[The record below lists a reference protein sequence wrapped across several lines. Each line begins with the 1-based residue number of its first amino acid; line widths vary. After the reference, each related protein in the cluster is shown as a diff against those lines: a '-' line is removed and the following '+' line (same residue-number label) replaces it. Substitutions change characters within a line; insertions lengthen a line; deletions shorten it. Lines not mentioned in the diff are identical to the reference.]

1 MIKEIVALSSRVSR
15 SFLISILV
23 GATPLWA
30 AGETSSTS
38 SPQDPRAEL
47 AALRAEIEKLLARVA
62 ELETRQSS
70 AATAAANAAP
80 TAPAAAAT
88 PAVAASAKG
97 SVPATAAVSWRWSG
111 DARYRSETLNI
122 EGAPTRQRDRV
133 RARVGF
139 VADVSEDVTAGVRIG
154 TSDGL
159 DPRSANVTL
168 DQLGERKTIGIDL
181 AYLRW
186 QPGGRHA
193 AWQFTAGKMP
203 TPWRV
208 TPGFFFDTDINPEG
222 LAVGWKVGDQGPFA
236 SLYYLSLL
244 ERRTTRDSWILGA
257 QVGWRGEAMTLAASY
272 VDYQSVQGFDPF
284 LDRNPAA
291 AFGNSLA
298 TGSACMAGL
307 TQCLAQDF
315 DILQGLIDYRG
326 TLASRPLRLYAE
338 YAVNLAFERSRLAPV
353 AGNAA
358 RGGGDDAFSVGVSW
372 GDTRAAGG
380 LEVSA
385 VYQDIE
391 RDALYAPWLDADFAS
406 GFSAS
411 SGLVWRL
418 GYALT
423 PRWVLNAS
431 WFDTERVLE
440 SGADRREQRL
450 HLDVNT
456 RF

>member
-15 SFLISILV
+15 IVLISILV

-47 AALRAEIEKLLARVA
+47 AALRAEIEILLARVA
-62 ELETRQSS
+62 ELEARQSS
-70 AATAAANAAP
+70 AAAP
-80 TAPAAAAT
+80 PAPAAAG
-88 PAVAASAKG
+88 PSF
-97 SVPATAAVSWRWSG
+97 TAAVSWRWSG

-122 EGAPTRQRDRV
+122 ESAPTRQRDRV

-139 VADVSEDVTAGVRIG
+139 TAAVNDDVTATIRVA
-154 TSDGL
+154 TSDDL
-159 DPRSANVTL
+159 NPRAANVTL
-168 DQLGERKTIGIDL
+168 DQLGQRKTIGVDF

-186 QPGGRHA
+186 RPGGA
-193 AWQFTAGKMP
+193 EAQWQFTAGKMP

-208 TPGFFFDTDINPEG
+208 TPGFFMDTDVNPEG
-222 LAVGWKVGDQGPFA
+222 LAIAWESGAEGPFA

-244 ERRTTRDSWILGA
+244 ERRTARDSWILGA
-257 QVGWRGEAMTLAASY
+257 QVGWRGEATTLAMSY
-272 VDYQSVQGFDPF
+272 VDYQAVQGFDPF
-284 LDRNPAA
+284 LNRDPAA
-291 AFGNSLA
+291 AFGNSLTSGA
-298 TGSACMAGL
+298 VCREGL
-307 TQCLAQDF
+307 TRCLAQDF
-315 DILQGLIDYRG
+315 DILQGLIDYRETVG
-326 TLASRPLRLYAE
+326 SWPLRLFAE
-338 YAVNLAFERSRLAPV
+338 YAVNLGFDASRAAPV
-353 AGNAA
+353 AAG
-358 RGGGDDAFSVGVSW
+358 RGSGDEAFSLGLTL
-372 GDTRAAGG
+372 GEARTAGG
-380 LEVSA
+380 VELSA
-385 VYQDIE
+385 IYQVVE
-391 RDALYAPWLDADFAS
+391 HDALYAPWLDADFAS